1 MNCKAC
7 ELRLGEYLE
16 GGLDVYALARV
27 EHHLAQCATCRALL
41 AELRQVEQ
49 VLEDASH
56 AAALEP
62 PTNFTLRVM
71 AETRALARPHAQPVL
86 RWAFLGWYL
95 LGTWALIGVLALTA
109 RPWLVGGAHALAGAA
124 ASVLVVAQALVAAV
138 AVVTG
143 GHGAAIAAVVAFVL
157 IADALL
163 ALGVYLVHTR
173 LELA

>member
-1 MNCKAC
+1 MSCGAC
-7 ELRLGEYLE
+7 EMRMGEYLE
-16 GGLDVYALARV
+16 GGLDVYALARM
-27 EHHLAQCATCRALL
+27 ERHLTQCATCRALVD
-41 AELRQVEQ
+41 ELRQVER
-49 VLEDASH
+49 VLGEAAQ

-62 PTNFTLRVM
+62 TADFTLAVM
-71 AETRALARPHAQPVL
+71 AKARTLARPHARPML

-95 LGTWALIGVLALTA
+95 LGAWALIGILVLVA
-109 RPWLVGGAHALAGAA
+109 RPWLFSAAHALAGAG
-124 ASVLVVAQALVAAV
+124 ASVLAVAQALVAAI

-143 GHGAAIAAVVAFVL
+143 GHGAAIAVVVSFVL